1 MVAQL
6 IPLQSLVIPTPILIL
21 VMGGVLAPFMGLLA
35 KRIRFMLREVWAI
48 VVTAV
53 SLYAVYQLY
62 LQVEAS
68 VGHVLVI
75 SSWGQNPPFSGC
87 FEVDML
93 GVFMAGSIAFLGLLV
108 AIYSTS
114 YMERET
120 RLTEFYTLFLFLLA
134 GLMGIT
140 MAGDFFTLFIFWEL
154 MSISSYVLVAFMKQ
168 NWGPLEAGFKYFI
181 MSATGSAFLLFSMAL
196 LYGMVGNLNF
206 ASFAVTFSNATL
218 NPWMITL
225 FSFLL
230 VGFGVKAAIFPLHTW
245 LPDAHPEAPSPV
257 SALLSGVVIETGL
270 YGLIRVLF
278 LIFDPSFFRMPIA
291 VLALLTMTVANLSA
305 LKQKDLKRM
314 LAYSSIAQIGYM
326 LVGLA
331 AGTAYGVMG
340 LLLHV
345 FNHSLMKGVAFLSAG
360 SLIHHAET
368 RDIDEL
374 KGIGRTMPLT
384 SFTLMVAVLGLGGIP
399 PLNGFISKF
408 ILFNSAI
415 GSGLVW
421 LTVAGVLNSAL
432 SMGYYLIVVRNL
444 LATPEE
450 NHEVHEAPLPMLVV
464 TLFMAVLII
473 IFGIWPQPAIHV
485 ANKAAIGLVE
495 NVAEYVSAIFIP

>member
-1 MVAQL
+1 
-6 IPLQSLVIPTPILIL
+6 
-21 VMGGVLAPFMGLLA
+21 MGLIA
-35 KRIRFMLREVWAI
+35 KRTKFMLREFWAI
-48 VVTAV
+48 FVIAL
-53 SLYAVYQLY
+53 SLYSVYQLY
-62 LQVEAS
+62 LQVEAATR
-68 VGHVLVI
+68 HVLVV

-93 GVFMAGSIAFLGLLV
+93 GVFMAGSITFLGVLV

-134 GLMGIT
+134 GLVGVT

-154 MSISSYVLVAFMKQ
+154 MSISSYVLVAFLKQ

-181 MSATGSAFLLFSMAL
+181 MSATGSAFLLFSMAF
-196 LYGMVGNLNF
+196 LYGMVGSLNF
-206 ASFAVTFSNATL
+206 ASIAVAFSEMAFTPWTVILFTFL
-218 NPWMITL
+218 I
-225 FSFLL
+225 

-270 YGLIRVLF
+270 YGLTRIMF
-278 LIFDPSFFRMPIA
+278 LVFDPGLFKMPIA
-291 VLALLTMTVANLSA
+291 LIAFLTMTVGNLTA
-305 LKQKDLKRM
+305 LRQKDLKRL

-374 KGIGRTMPLT
+374 RGIGRAMPLT
-384 SFTLMVAVLGLGGIP
+384 SFTLVVAALGLGGIP

-415 GSGLVW
+415 GTGLIW
-421 LTVAGVLNSAL
+421 LTVAGVLNSTL
-432 SMGYYLIVVRNL
+432 SMGYYLIVIRNL
-444 LATPEE
+444 LAKPEE
-450 NHEVHEAPLPMLVV
+450 DHGVHEAPLPMLVV

-473 IFGIWPQPAIHV
+473 VFGVWPQPAIRV
-485 ANKAAIGLVE
+485 ADMAAVGLVE
-495 NVAEYVSAIFIP
+495 NVADYISAIFTP

>member
-1 MVAQL
+1 M
-6 IPLQSLVIPTPILIL
+6 IPLQSLAIPTPVL
-21 VMGGVLAPFMGLLA
+21 VLVLGGVLAPFMGLIA
-35 KRIRFMLREVWAI
+35 KRTRFMLREFWAI
-48 VVTAV
+48 FITAL
-53 SLYAVYQLY
+53 SLYTVYQLY

-68 VGHVLVI
+68 AGHVLVV

-93 GVFMAGSIAFLGLLV
+93 GVFMAGSITFLGVLV

-134 GLMGIT
+134 GLVGVT

-154 MSISSYVLVAFMKQ
+154 MSISSYVLVAFLKQ
-168 NWGPLEAGFKYFI
+168 NWGPLEAGFKYFV
-181 MSATGSAFLLFSMAL
+181 MSATGSAFLLFSMAF
-196 LYGMVGNLNF
+196 LYGMAGSLNF
-206 ASFAVTFSNATL
+206 ASFAVAFPNMDIT
-218 NPWMITL
+218 PWTVML
-225 FSFLL
+225 FAFLL
-230 VGFGVKAAIFPLHTW
+230 VGFGVKAAVFPLHTW

-270 YGLIRVLF
+270 YGLTRVLF
-278 LIFDPSFFRMPIA
+278 LVFDPGFFKFPIA
-291 VLALLTMTVANLSA
+291 VLAFLTMTVGNLTA
-305 LKQKDLKRM
+305 LRQKDLKRL

-374 KGIGRTMPLT
+374 RGIGRAMPLT
-384 SFTLMVAVLGLGGIP
+384 SLTLLVAMLGLGGIP

-415 GSGLVW
+415 GTGLIW
-421 LTVAGVLNSAL
+421 LTVAGVLNSTL
-432 SMGYYLIVVRNL
+432 SMGYYLIVIRNL

-450 NHEVHEAPLPMLVV
+450 NHGVHEAPLPMLVV

-473 IFGIWPQPAIHV
+473 VFGVWPQPAIQV
-485 ANKAAIGLVE
+485 ADKAALGLVE
-495 NVAEYVSAIFIP
+495 NVAEYISAIFTP